1 MPEFNAAPSFEKKRY
16 IEYVLFLEDFRRSNP
31 EKFSSTKNPG
41 LPPWITMVFSTAI
54 ANLVQFLQFL
64 FTI

>member
-1 MPEFNAAPSFEKKRY
+1 MSEFNADPQFYKIRY
-16 IEYVLFLEDFRRSNP
+16 IEYNRRANP
-31 EKFSSTKNPG
+31 EKFSSTKNPA
-41 LPPWITMVFSTAI
+41 LPPWITMVFSTAT